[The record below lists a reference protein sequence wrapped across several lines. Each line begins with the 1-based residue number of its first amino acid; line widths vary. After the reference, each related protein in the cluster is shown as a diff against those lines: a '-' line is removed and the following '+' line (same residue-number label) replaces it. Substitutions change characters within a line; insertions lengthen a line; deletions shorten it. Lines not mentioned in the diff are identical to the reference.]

1 MCDGAASPETITQ
14 TPLLELEREKKKE
27 IIHMIL
33 SEKSRI
39 KKNMSAQYDVYSKHK
54 DPKGDF

>member
-1 MCDGAASPETITQ
+1 
-14 TPLLELEREKKKE
+14 
-27 IIHMIL
+27 MIL

>member
-1 MCDGAASPETITQ
+1 MRV
-14 TPLLELEREKKKE
+14 REKKKNE

-39 KKNMSAQYDVYSKHK
+39 KKNMSAQYDVYSKYK

>member
-1 MCDGAASPETITQ
+1 MCDGAASPGTVTQ
-14 TPLLELEREKKKE
+14 TPLWELERKKINE
-27 IIHMIL
+27 IIRMIL

-39 KKNMSAQYDVYSKHK
+39 KKNMSAQNDVYSKHK